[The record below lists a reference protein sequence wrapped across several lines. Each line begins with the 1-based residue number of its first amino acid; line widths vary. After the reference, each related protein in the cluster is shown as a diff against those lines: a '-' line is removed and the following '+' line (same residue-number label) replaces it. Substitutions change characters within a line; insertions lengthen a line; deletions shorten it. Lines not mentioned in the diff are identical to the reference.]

1 LPSANQ
7 VGVASCLGALAG
19 SARIS
24 EDAQSTAADQVS
36 GGKPRIFPLSEIPM
50 RIGLWFGLLLCSAL
64 ATAADPPDKAKQ
76 IGQVLDDW
84 HQAAATAKLDRY
96 FGHFTADAVFF
107 GTDATERWSRDEFR
121 RYAKP
126 HFDKGK
132 AWTFKA
138 TRRNVAFA
146 KDGATAWFDETLE
159 TAHLGPARGT
169 GVMVL
174 DGGSWK
180 IAQYHLCVPIPN
192 EVFDQVKK
200 IIEKAP
206 KGKE

>member
-1 LPSANQ
+1 MRTGLSIALLLLF
-7 VGVASCLGALAG
+7 ALTGA
-19 SARIS
+19 
-24 EDAQSTAADQVS
+24 AADS
-36 GGKPRIFPLSEIPM
+36 
-50 RIGLWFGLLLCSAL
+50 
-64 ATAADPPDKAKQ
+64 TDKTKQ

-121 RYAKP
+121 KYAKP
-126 HFDKGK
+126 FFDKGK

-138 TRRNVAFA
+138 ARRNVTFG
-146 KDGATAWFDETLE
+146 KDGTTAWFDETLE
-159 TAHLGPARGT
+159 TPHLGPARGT
-169 GVMVL
+169 GVIIL

-206 KGKE
+206 RGQD

>member
-1 LPSANQ
+1 
-7 VGVASCLGALAG
+7 
-19 SARIS
+19 
-24 EDAQSTAADQVS
+24 
-36 GGKPRIFPLSEIPM
+36 M
-50 RIGLWFGLLLCSAL
+50 RIVFSIGLLVLGPWL
-64 ATAADPPDKAKQ
+64 AAAADPPDQTKQ

-96 FGHFTADAVFF
+96 FGHFTADAVFH
-107 GTDATERWSRDEFR
+107 GTDATERWTRDEFR
-121 RYAKP
+121 KYAKP

-138 TRRNVAFA
+138 SRRNVAFA
-146 KDGATAWFDETLE
+146 KDGATAWFDEVLE
-159 TAHLGPARGT
+159 TPHLGPARGT